1 MYMGAAQYNMPPYY
15 LVNKIFNAIDQ
26 ASFENKIL
34 ENIYSGLVVGYGNQ
48 TCLDTNPTYSSKF
61 FMGWGWQVVYIL
73 LYIVFKYTLLH

>member
-1 MYMGAAQYNMPPYY
+1 MPPYY
-15 LVNKIFNAIDQ
+15 IVNKIFNAIDQ

-48 TCLDTNPTYSSKF
+48 TCLDTNPTYSSQF

-73 LYIVFKYTLLH
+73 LYIVFKYILLH